1 MNFKEFNNLSQE
13 EAYPALEKCCVSKS
27 WINVMIKNIPFN
39 SKVKLV
45 EKAANFWYDDCTKKD
60 WEEAFT
66 GHPKIGDVESL
77 KQRFANTK
85 DWANNEQSNVAAAD
99 EETLQ
104 ELSELNNEYLSKF
117 GYIFIVSA
125 SGKSATEILS
135 IIKIRIL
142 NSREQEI
149 HVAMG
154 EQHKITLIRLLKLID
169 DLSEDTDLRSHIT
182 THVLDTSTGIP
193 AKGMPIELEEISEDL
208 VHPITVGVTNK
219 DGRIADLLPPRK
231 LLNPGTYQ
239 MVFHTAN
246 YYKEQEQNGFY
257 PQVKIQFI
265 VSDHDHYHVPLLI
278 NPFGYTTYKGS

>member
-1 MNFKEFNNLSQE
+1 MNFKEFNNLSHQ
-13 EAYPALEKCCVSKS
+13 EAYQAVEKCCVSTS
-27 WINVMIKNIPFN
+27 WINEMIKNMPFN
-39 SKVKLV
+39 SKDELI
-45 EKAANFWYDDCTKKD
+45 EKAASYWYSHCIKKD

-66 GHPKIGDVESL
+66 GHPKIGDVDSL

-85 DWANNEQSNVAAAD
+85 DWANNEQSNVANAD

-104 ELSELNNEYLSKF
+104 ELSELNNTYLSKF

-125 SGKSATEILS
+125 SGKSTSEILS

-142 NSREQEI
+142 NPTEEEI

-193 AKGMPIELEEISEDL
+193 AKGMAIQLEEISEGL
-208 VHPITVGVTNK
+208 SKPITTGITNN
-219 DGRIADLLPPRK
+219 DGRIADLLPPGK
-231 LLNPGTYQ
+231 LLNTGTYQ

-246 YYKEQEQNGFY
+246 YYELQGQNGFY